1 MLELKED
8 GMSKLKVSFGIKYK
22 NNISSGK
29 HKFANRLSKYFLDNY
44 TSDIEIVNR
53 SEKSD
58 VHITFD
64 GVLKKKCVN
73 IYRIDGIWINNN
85 EDYARKNEVIIKGLK
100 NSHFVIYQSE
110 FCREAVENV
119 FGIYKGDKCGI
130 VYNGADPSEFV
141 KIQTHKPKK
150 PSFIST
156 CKWRPHKRLKYIIKG
171 FLNSKCHK
179 DSILYIAGDVD
190 KKDKIKDDNIIYL
203 GWSEDTNRI
212 LPWCISSVYLSYLD
226 WCPNAVVES
235 LVAGVPVIYA
245 DSGGIPNIVKTNG
258 ISIPDIPWDF
268 KPLPLYNDYPLDIG
282 IIAKAYDT
290 CFENK
295 NSIKNFKRKDLFIKN
310 SAKEYMTYIQK
321 ASGII

>member
-1 MLELKED
+1 M
-8 GMSKLKVSFGIKYK
+8 
-22 NNISSGK
+22 
-29 HKFANRLSKYFLDNY
+29 
-44 TSDIEIVNR
+44 
-53 SEKSD
+53 
-58 VHITFD
+58 
-64 GVLKKKCVN
+64 
-73 IYRIDGIWINNN
+73 
-85 EDYARKNEVIIKGLK
+85 
-100 NSHFVIYQSE
+100 
-110 FCREAVENV
+110 
-119 FGIYKGDKCGI
+119 
-130 VYNGADPSEFV
+130 
-141 KIQTHKPKK
+141 
-150 PSFIST
+150 
-156 CKWRPHKRLKYIIKG
+156 
-171 FLNSKCHK
+171 
-179 DSILYIAGDVD
+179 
-190 KKDKIKDDNIIYL
+190 
-203 GWSEDTNRI
+203 
-212 LPWCISSVYLSYLD
+212 PWCISSVYLSYLD